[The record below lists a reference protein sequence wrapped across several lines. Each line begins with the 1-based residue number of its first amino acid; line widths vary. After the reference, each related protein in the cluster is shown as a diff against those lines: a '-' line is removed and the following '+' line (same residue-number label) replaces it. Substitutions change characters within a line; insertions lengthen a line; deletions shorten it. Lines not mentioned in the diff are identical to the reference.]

1 MKNTFLK
8 SVLILTATAGLLT
21 GCVKDDDFDI
31 PPVKQLILS
40 EGFETS
46 VTGSGSVEVPITLDG
61 WANYNTLG
69 TRLWHARTFSS
80 NKYTEFSSFYSASG
94 TSDEVWLV
102 TPSLDLSATSN
113 EIFSFE
119 TKIRFWAGAC
129 LTVYVSEDYDGT
141 QAGLTTATWTA
152 LNPTLPVSGQEDV
165 YMNSGNMDLS
175 NYNGSNV
182 RIAFKY
188 TGSKQT
194 GVTTTYQLD
203 NIKVFENL

>member
-1 MKNTFLK
+1 MKNTILK
-8 SVLILTATAGLLT
+8 SVLVLVASAGLLT
-21 GCVKDDDFDI
+21 GCVNDDDFDI

-40 EGFETS
+40 EGFEAST
-46 VTGSGSVEVPITLDG
+46 TGSGSIEVPITLAG
-61 WANYNTLG
+61 WSNINTVG

-80 NKYTEFSSFYSASG
+80 NKYAEFSSFYSDAG

-102 TPSLDLSATSN
+102 SPALDLAATSN
-113 EIFSFE
+113 ALLSFE
-119 TKIRFWAGAC
+119 TKIRFWTGPC

-141 QAGLTTATWTA
+141 PEGIATATWTA
-152 LNPTLPVSGQEDV
+152 LNPTLPVSGQEDIF
-165 YMNSGNMDLS
+165 MNSGNLDLS
-175 NYNGSNV
+175 GYNSSNV

-203 NIKVFENL
+203 NIKVFEN